1 MRAYDVILKKR
12 NGQRLTPEEIY
23 FMVEGYV
30 REEIADYQMA
40 AFCMAVFFQGLDLEE
55 TADLT
60 LAMVGSGDQMDLSAI
75 SGVKV
80 DKHSTGGVGD
90 KTTLVVLPLV
100 ASIGVPVAKM
110 AGRGLG
116 YTGGTID
123 KLESIPGFQSTLTVD
138 EFIRSVKRAGA
149 AVTAQT
155 GNLVPG
161 DKKLYALRDVTATVD
176 SIPLIASSIMSKK
189 IAAGCDALVL
199 DVKVGNGAFM
209 KNIDDARNLAQVML
223 DIGRR
228 AGLRT
233 SAVLSSMNQPMGLAV
248 GNALEVREAIKTLQG
263 KGPADLEELCLEV
276 AAQMVLLAQGEGT
289 REKAMCRMRRALE
302 QGSALEKF
310 QDIIAAQGGDPGVVD
325 NTRLLPE
332 AGMSKIVAAGE
343 KGYVRSLQ
351 ADEIGKAAML
361 LGAGRRKKDDPIDF
375 SAGIMLHK
383 KVGDP
388 VSENEPLAT
397 LYYNFPGLADRAGAM
412 VKKAFKISEASP
424 DPEPLILDI
433 LK

>member
-1 MRAYDVILKKR
+1 
-12 NGQRLTPEEIY
+12 
-23 FMVEGYV
+23 
-30 REEIADYQMA
+30 
-40 AFCMAVFFQGLDLEE
+40 
-55 TADLT
+55 
-60 LAMVGSGDQMDLSAI
+60 
-75 SGVKV
+75 
-80 DKHSTGGVGD
+80 
-90 KTTLVVLPLV
+90 
-100 ASIGVPVAKM
+100 
-110 AGRGLG
+110 
-116 YTGGTID
+116 
-123 KLESIPGFQSTLTVD
+123 
-138 EFIRSVKRAGA
+138 
-149 AVTAQT
+149 
-155 GNLVPG
+155 
-161 DKKLYALRDVTATVD
+161 
-176 SIPLIASSIMSKK
+176 
-189 IAAGCDALVL
+189 
-199 DVKVGNGAFM
+199 
-209 KNIDDARNLAQVML
+209 
-223 DIGRR
+223 
-228 AGLRT
+228 
-233 SAVLSSMNQPMGLAV
+233 
-248 GNALEVREAIKTLQG
+248 
-263 KGPADLEELCLEV
+263 
-276 AAQMVLLAQGEGT
+276 MVLLAQGEGT

>member
-1 MRAYDVILKKR
+1 
-12 NGQRLTPEEIY
+12 
-23 FMVEGYV
+23 
-30 REEIADYQMA
+30 
-40 AFCMAVFFQGLDLEE
+40 
-55 TADLT
+55 
-60 LAMVGSGDQMDLSAI
+60 
-75 SGVKV
+75 
-80 DKHSTGGVGD
+80 
-90 KTTLVVLPLV
+90 
-100 ASIGVPVAKM
+100 
-110 AGRGLG
+110 
-116 YTGGTID
+116 
-123 KLESIPGFQSTLTVD
+123 
-138 EFIRSVKRAGA
+138 
-149 AVTAQT
+149 
-155 GNLVPG
+155 
-161 DKKLYALRDVTATVD
+161 
-176 SIPLIASSIMSKK
+176 MSKK

-209 KNIDDARNLAQVML
+209 KNIDDAQKLAQVMMA
-223 DIGRR
+223 IGRR

-375 SAGIMLHK
+375 RQESCFNKRWGPGIR
-383 KVGDP
+383 
-388 VSENEPLAT
+388 E
-397 LYYNFPGLADRAGAM
+397 
-412 VKKAFKISEASP
+412 
-424 DPEPLILDI
+424 
-433 LK
+433 